1 MYAMSILFEPFELGR
16 LHIKNRYA
24 VCPMGTL
31 HGPDGGVDEAQKAY
45 IVERAR
51 GGFGINDDYVKAVD
65 ANGEK
70 SFPCDTV
77 VMATGFKSDSALAD
91 SLKAEGLNVYTIGDY
106 NSPRKVVNA
115 TCEGYVV
122 IRNLG

>member
-1 MYAMSILFEPFELGR
+1 MAMNQRKSLLDMLERHKLSY
-16 LHIKNRYA
+16 K
-24 VCPMGTL
+24 T
-31 HGPDGGVDEAQKAY
+31 GVSVSE
-45 IVERAR
+45 
-51 GGFGINDDYVKAVD
+51 INDDYVKAVD
-65 ANGEK
+65 TNGEK

-115 TCEGYVV
+115 TCEGYAV